1 MSTQNKIFL
10 SLSDWICK
18 MPRTFPILSGEL
30 HSYNIKPDSAVMSKL
45 VRDKV
50 PDIIRMGG
58 REPEVERISGDWLRL
73 ALRDKLVEEACEL
86 RASDSLYEELADVLE
101 VVDAIVDEYGLDR
114 SKLEDARKEKLARAG
129 GFKEG
134 YLLR

>member
-1 MSTQNKIFL
+1 
-10 SLSDWICK
+10 
-18 MPRTFPILSGEL
+18 
-30 HSYNIKPDSAVMSKL
+30 MSKL

-114 SKLEDARKEKLARAG
+114 SKLEEARREKLARAG